1 MRQTGNEIG
10 DARARPRPLADGL
23 ETFFVDIDNDDRPLR
38 CLARMHHL
46 EKIEDADAKFLNR
59 NRIGDT
65 QRSKRNQ
72 QYESKAAGQS
82 ETARQA

>member
-1 MRQTGNEIG
+1 MRSATRVRGHG
-10 DARARPRPLADGL
+10 HWPMVLRL
-23 ETFFVDIDNDDRPLR
+23 FFVDIDDNDRPLR
-38 CLARMHHL
+38 CLARMYHL

-65 QRSKRNQ
+65 QCGKRNQ
-72 QYESKAAGQS
+72 QYEGKAAGQS